1 MTIIAHR
8 SGPAVFPEQTIAS
21 AKLALEQGADL
32 VEIDTRFTMDGAI
45 AVCHDCNAERVFGV
59 KKEIDEMTAE
69 EYHALRHKN
78 APDYN
83 AHLLT
88 DYLEAG
94 ISPLLIHVK
103 EGGERL
109 PELLQA
115 LSGWD
120 GQFTLGLSTAAD
132 IAFVKAYDRNIPVLA
147 FMGKPEQMTACAEAG
162 ADYIRLWERWTTPE
176 QVEAIHAL
184 GKQCWVMTGHGDGVG
199 VPEDLPRL
207 LNLPLD
213 GILINDITKLA

>member
-8 SGPAVFPEQTIAS
+8 SGPTVYPEQTIAS

-45 AVCHDCNAERVFGV
+45 AICHDCNAERVFGV
-59 KKEIDEMTAE
+59 EKEIDEMTAGE
-69 EYHALRHKN
+69 FHALHHKN
-78 APDYN
+78 APDYG

-88 DYLEAG
+88 EYLEAG

-120 GQFTLGLSTAAD
+120 GAYTLGLATAAD
-132 IAFVKAYDRNIPVLA
+132 IAFVKAYDKNIPVLA
-147 FMGKPEQMTACAEAG
+147 FMGKPEQMEACAEAG
-162 ADYIRLWERWTTPE
+162 ADYIRLWERWVTPE
-176 QVEAIHAL
+176 RVDAIHAMD
-184 GKQCWVMTGHGDGVG
+184 KKCWVMTGYGEGVG
-199 VPEDLPRL
+199 VPEDLSRL
-207 LNLPLD
+207 LALPLD
-213 GILINDITKLA
+213 GILINDITQI